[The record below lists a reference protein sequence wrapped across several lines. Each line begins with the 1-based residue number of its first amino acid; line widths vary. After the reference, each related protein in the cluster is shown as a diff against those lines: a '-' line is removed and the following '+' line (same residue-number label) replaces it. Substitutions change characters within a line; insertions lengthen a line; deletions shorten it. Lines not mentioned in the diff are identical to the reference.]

1 MALFC
6 CSQVSLVGGL
16 VLRMSVLAGN
26 KARTG
31 MVGLR
36 TTRIRGQRVTRGRGP
51 ENRAPRARIARL
63 TQIGGPCGIPV
74 HPGDIPTPKGVDR
87 HPRPSR
93 EDVDQGPGPSG
104 HRGPWR
110 GRGAGAPRATCTR
123 PRAAPAGYHIA
134 FECRPHNKPGRGAS
148 SRQADGSAALGPVT
162 KTPMETSIPERAFA
176 LAT

>member
-1 MALFC
+1 MWCDSVSSGIGRYKLVIYSTRMALFC

-74 HPGDIPTPKGVDR
+74 HPGDIPTPKGADR
-87 HPRPSR
+87 HPQPPR
-93 EDVDQGPGPSG
+93 EEQGPGPSR
-104 HRGPWR
+104 HRGPEAGGP
-110 GRGAGAPRATCTR
+110 GRPGPRAPGQPR
-123 PRAAPAGYHIA
+123 PGITLPSSAGHTTSPGEVQAAG
-134 FECRPHNKPGRGAS
+134 RPMAVRH
-148 SRQADGSAALGPVT
+148 LGQ
-162 KTPMETSIPERAFA
+162 
-176 LAT
+176 